1 MSTLPFLGGDF
12 RQSGLHQAI
21 YAAIDGWKSEHVVKY
36 FQIQDCFWGERLI
49 LSGIQGKGK
58 GTLSLDRNL
67 GDIWALQWE
76 DLGTRLRLKIISFN
90 INING

>member
-67 GDIWALQWE
+67 GDIWTLQWKTWGQ
-76 DLGTRLRLKIISFN
+76 D
-90 INING
+90 